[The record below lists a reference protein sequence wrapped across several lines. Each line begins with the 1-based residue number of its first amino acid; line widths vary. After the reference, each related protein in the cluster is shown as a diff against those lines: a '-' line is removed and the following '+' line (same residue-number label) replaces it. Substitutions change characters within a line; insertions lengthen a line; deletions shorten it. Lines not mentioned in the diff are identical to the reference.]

1 MGPANVIVLVGSQST
16 WRGNGPEIK
25 WRGWWISGKTW
36 WEYSSAAEGLIG
48 DTEPEEN
55 WIKLGQAIEL
65 SRGT

>member
-1 MGPANVIVLVGSQST
+1 MGPANERFLVGGQSI

-36 WEYSSAAEGLIG
+36 WEYSSAAKRLIR

-55 WIKLGQAIEL
+55 WTELGQAIEL
-65 SRGT
+65 PRGT